1 MEGSKKEQDQTECE
15 LQIEACYQKKSQWIR
30 NVLELSSWLVI
41 LHIRP
46 SFAMTHQTIF
56 FMQMN
61 LYMGV
66 NGMIGVWC
74 NL

>member
-15 LQIEACYQKKSQWIR
+15 LQIEACYQKWMR
-30 NVLELSSWLVI
+30 NVLERSSWLVI

-46 SFAMTHQTIF
+46 GLAMTHQTLF

-66 NGMIGVWC
+66 NGMIDVWC